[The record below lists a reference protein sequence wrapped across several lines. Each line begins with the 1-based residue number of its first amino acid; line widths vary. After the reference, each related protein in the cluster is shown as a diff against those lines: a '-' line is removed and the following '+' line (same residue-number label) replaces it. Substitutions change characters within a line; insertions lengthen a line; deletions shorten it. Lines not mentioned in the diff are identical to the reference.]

1 MHWLAKVNSL
11 PSFDNISQGGLIIVV
26 EQQPSWGRSRE
37 FEITTRSVNRSGLQS
52 TGDLEDEEDEEEDRL
67 NHGRTKRTVAFMPS
81 IGE

>member
-11 PSFDNISQGGLIIVV
+11 PSFDNISQGGLTIV